1 MRLEFRWTQIGEI
14 GADCWS
20 WIGVALSRLGP
31 MAGNVANLDCE
42 SHSLRGESERTVTSM
57 RRGLTEIGLSP
68 YLRLTKR
75 AGILD

>member
-1 MRLEFRWTQIGEI
+1 M
-14 GADCWS
+14 
-20 WIGVALSRLGP
+20 ALSRLGP

-57 RRGLTEIGLSP
+57 RLGLTESGLSP

>member
-1 MRLEFRWTQIGEI
+1 
-14 GADCWS
+14 
-20 WIGVALSRLGP
+20 

-57 RRGLTEIGLSP
+57 RLGLTEIGLSP

>member
-1 MRLEFRWTQIGEI
+1 
-14 GADCWS
+14 
-20 WIGVALSRLGP
+20 VALSRLRP

-42 SHSLRGESERTVTSM
+42 SLSLRGESDRTVTSM
-57 RRGLTEIGLSP
+57 RRGLTEIGRSP